1 MTEDQSPGR
10 RTVRRGA
17 RRMRSAGIT
26 LGLTALVAASLT
38 GCSSDDE
45 QPDYAAICVDPQTQ
59 TRTGDENC
67 KDEREYHGSGAGFF
81 WFYMAT
87 RGGGFVPPIGSRYNA
102 GQGTY
107 TIPRQP
113 VQSGTGSPTI
123 RRGGLDPG
131 GGDIG
136 TITRGGFG
144 KSGKGSSG
152 G

>member
-1 MTEDQSPGR
+1 
-10 RTVRRGA
+10 
-17 RRMRSAGIT
+17 MRSAGVT

-38 GCSSDDE
+38 GCSNNN

-59 TRTGDENC
+59 TRSDDENC
-67 KDEREYHGSGAGFF
+67 KDDREYHGSGAGFF

-87 RGGGFVPPIGSRYNA
+87 RGGGLVPPIGGRYNTA
-102 GQGTY
+102 QGTY
-107 TIPRQP
+107 TIPR
-113 VQSGTGSPTI
+113 TGSPTI
-123 RRGGLDPG
+123 KRGGVDKK

>member
-1 MTEDQSPGR
+1 
-10 RTVRRGA
+10 
-17 RRMRSAGIT
+17 MRSAGVT

-38 GCSSDDE
+38 GCSNNS

-59 TRTGDENC
+59 TRSDDENC
-67 KDEREYHGSGAGFF
+67 KDDREYHGSGAGFF

-87 RGGGFVPPIGSRYNA
+87 RGGGLVPPIGGRYNA
-102 GQGTY
+102 AQGTY
-107 TIPRQP
+107 TIPR
-113 VQSGTGSPTI
+113 TGSPTI
-123 RRGGLDPG
+123 KRGGVDKK